1 MSRLITHEN
10 TCNTT
15 KDRKSEA
22 KQEGFSHYN
31 INNTNE
37 KKNHWHTYKRNSGFM
52 IGIPRGSTHKTEA
65 QAIIKTANQEN
76 Q

>member
-37 KKNHWHTYKRNSGFM
+37 KKRTTG
-52 IGIPRGSTHKTEA
+52 THINE
-65 QAIIKTANQEN
+65 ILDS
-76 Q
+76 

>member
-37 KKNHWHTYKRNSGFM
+37 KKRTTGTHSGFM